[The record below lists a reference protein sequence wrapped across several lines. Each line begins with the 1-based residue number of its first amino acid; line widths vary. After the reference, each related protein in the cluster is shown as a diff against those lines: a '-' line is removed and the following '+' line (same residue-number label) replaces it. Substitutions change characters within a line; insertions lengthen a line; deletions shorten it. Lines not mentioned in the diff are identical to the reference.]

1 MSAAV
6 PQTKAELAYGGVMLP
21 HARMEDWRWT
31 NLRTLIDKPYPP
43 RIEAAASPA
52 EIERLLKSSPFA
64 RIAGARIVFVNG
76 RYDAAHSRFAGLTLT
91 PGLAPARADGPIV
104 SLNKAFATEGVH
116 LHLDGT
122 ADTPVEIV
130 HIATA
135 GEARTLATRNVIEI
149 AANASATVIETHLGA
164 GEYLTNAVSE
174 IIVNEGAR
182 LDRIKIEL
190 EASDAIHL
198 SHALVTLKGRATLR
212 DFTLTSGAR
221 VNRQNGNYVF
231 EGEGADAR
239 ISGAYLLA
247 GKQHADTRLVVEH
260 RVPKCVSR
268 EMFKCVMDGN
278 ARGIFQGKVVVA
290 RDAQKTDGKQ
300 SSHALLLSD
309 TAEFDAKPELEIFAD
324 DVVCGHG
331 ATSGD
336 IDHNHLF
343 YLRSRGI
350 PEPTA
355 KSMLIAAFVGE
366 AFEHID
372 HDGIRAELERFA
384 ENWLT
389 DHERPAA

>member
-1 MSAAV
+1 MSTAV
-6 PQTKAELAYGGVMLP
+6 QQTKAELAYEGMPLP

-31 NLRTLIDKPYPP
+31 NLRVLIDKPYPP
-43 RIEAAASPA
+43 RTTVMAPAA

-64 RIAGARIVFVNG
+64 KVAGARIVFVNG
-76 RYDAAHSRFAGLTLT
+76 RYEAAHSRFAGLTLT
-91 PGLAPARADGPIV
+91 AGLAPAKTDGPIV
-104 SLNKAFATEGVH
+104 SLNKAFATDGIH
-116 LHLDGT
+116 LRLDGT

-130 HIATA
+130 HIATQ
-135 GEARTLATRNVIEI
+135 GDPRTIATRNVIEI
-149 AANASATVIETHLGA
+149 AADASATVVETHLGS
-164 GEYLTNAVSE
+164 GEYLTNAVTE

-182 LDRIKIEL
+182 LDRIKIQL
-190 EASDAIHL
+190 EAKDAIHL
-198 SHALVTLKGRATLR
+198 AHALVTLKAHATLR

-221 VNRQNGNYVF
+221 VNRQNGSYAF
-231 EGEGADAR
+231 AGEGGDAR

-247 GKQHADTRLVVEH
+247 GRQHADTRLVVDH
-260 RVPKCVSR
+260 LVPKCTSR
-268 EMFKCVMDGN
+268 ELFKCVMDGS

-350 PEPTA
+350 PEPVA

-372 HDGIRAELERFA
+372 HDGIRAELMRFA
-384 ENWLT
+384 ESWLVN
-389 DHERPAA
+389 HERLAA

>member
-6 PQTKAELAYGGVMLP
+6 PQTKAELAYEGMPLP

-31 NLRTLIDKPYPP
+31 NLRVLVDKPYPP
-43 RIEAAASPA
+43 RIKVPA
-52 EIERLLKSSPFA
+52 LANEIERLLKSSPFA
-64 RIAGARIVFVNG
+64 KIAGARVVFVNG
-76 RYDAAHSRFAGLTLT
+76 RYEAAHSRFAGLTLT
-91 PGLAPARADGPIV
+91 AGLAPARADGPIV
-104 SLNKAFATEGVH
+104 SLNKAFATDGIH
-116 LHLDGT
+116 LRLDGT

-130 HIATA
+130 HIATS
-135 GEARTLATRNVIEI
+135 GEPRTIATRNMIEI
-149 AANASATVIETHLGA
+149 AANASATLVETHLGA
-164 GEYLTNAVSE
+164 GEYLTNAVTE

-182 LDRIKIEL
+182 LDRIKIQL
-190 EASDAIHL
+190 EAKDAIHL
-198 SHALVTLKGRATLR
+198 AHALVTLKARATLR

-221 VNRQNGNYVF
+221 VNRQNGSYAF
-231 EGEGADAR
+231 AGEGGDAR

-247 GKQHADTRLVVEH
+247 GRQHADTRLIVDH
-260 RVPKCVSR
+260 LVPKCTSR

-324 DVVCGHG
+324 DVICGHG

-350 PEPTA
+350 PEPVA

-372 HDGIRAELERFA
+372 HDGIRAELVRFA
-384 ENWLT
+384 EGWLV
-389 DHERPAA
+389 DHERPTA